1 MAVEVFQLAE
11 SGYVRMFQQQIKN
24 EAFNLDEAASAF
36 HTPQTIVFQTT
47 TSFLGT
53 EDQLVA
59 DTVVKW
65 KCLYSE
71 LRAIL
76 IRLGVG
82 KRYAKTFQAIQEL
95 EVRGQVDQ
103 HAFMKLAEQHQHET
117 NEIMVEKGQF
127 VVTCLLK
134 QSCEQIR
141 SLLLSDQL
149 ILEYCVER
157 EEYIKAADYSSGT
170 PPTGVL
176 VIIRPE
182 GEPIVTAVDFKKV
195 LLLARKWSQ
204 WLCDPGAQ
212 KEAKAAARTLCELLI
227 PQDVQVLI
235 DHPNVKRVFIC
246 PDVSLAVLPLE
257 LLLFE
262 DGMTLGEKCS
272 IAYLSSAREILRD
285 LVVSTVS
292 ITHILTSQDEN
303 KESSLVEAKKDREGS
318 IQHKEKEHNE
328 ALQCKSSVEEK
339 VDVENSASQN
349 DKQHEGN
356 AETTLIR
363 PKNTN
368 LHGDAQ
374 AAPEEL
380 ISNKC
385 IIIAAPNYD
394 LQKAAE
400 SGIWESVFKAF
411 GLLFSKPI
419 PDLPLVKPLPQTEE
433 EAKTLAEVLSN
444 SGYFLKVSC
453 LIKDKATVLAALQIE
468 SPFILHFSTHGFSHP
483 DARGYRGSFW
493 DDTKCGLL
501 LAGANTYRAGK
512 LTQVSLEAGS
522 GELTS
527 LAVCGMNLQGT
538 RLVYLSTCMSSYGL
552 YSYGESVGS
561 LAQAFRSAG
570 AQTVIATQWAVV
582 DDTARQFAVHFYEAA
597 CKTAVPPSQ
606 ALTYAKEKIRQ
617 ESPYKHWAFWSAF
630 ICIGE
635 DLPLFS

>member
-11 SGYVRMFQQQIKN
+11 SGYLRMFQQQITN

-82 KRYAKTFQAIQEL
+82 KCYAKTFQAIQEL
-95 EVRGQVDQ
+95 EVHGQVDQ

-117 NEIMVEKGQF
+117 NEIMGEKGQF
-127 VVTCLLK
+127 VIACLLK
-134 QSCEQIR
+134 QSCEEIR
-141 SLLLSDQL
+141 SLLLPDQL

-157 EEYIKAADYSSGT
+157 EEYVEATDYSSGT

-195 LLLARKWSQ
+195 LLLTRKWSQ
-204 WLCDPGAQ
+204 WLCDPGTQ
-212 KEAKAAARTLCELLI
+212 KEAKAAAQTLCELLI
-227 PQDVQVLI
+227 PPNVQILI

-262 DGMTLGEKCS
+262 DGMTLGEKCN

-285 LVVSTVS
+285 LVVKSVS
-292 ITHILTSQDEN
+292 NTHVLTSQDEN
-303 KESSLVEAKKDREGS
+303 KESSLVEAKKEEGS

-339 VDVENSASQN
+339 VNVENSASQN

-356 AETTLIR
+356 AETTLIM

-411 GLLFSKPI
+411 ELLFSKPI

-433 EAKTLAEVLSN
+433 EARTLAEALSKP
-444 SGYFLKVSC
+444 GYSLKVSC

-501 LAGANTYRAGK
+501 LAGANTYRTGK

-630 ICIGE
+630 ICIGV
-635 DLPLFS
+635 DLPLFL

>member
-11 SGYVRMFQQQIKN
+11 SGYLRMFQQQITN

-36 HTPQTIVFQTT
+36 HTPQTMIFQATN
-47 TSFLGT
+47 SFLGT

-59 DTVVKW
+59 DTIVKW

-76 IRLGVG
+76 IRLGIA

-95 EVRGQVDQ
+95 EAHGQVDQ

-117 NEIMVEKGQF
+117 NEIMKEKGQS
-127 VVTCLLK
+127 VITCLLK

-141 SLLLSDQL
+141 SLLLPDQL

-157 EEYIKAADYSSGT
+157 EEYAKPADYSSGT
-170 PPTGVL
+170 SPTGVL
-176 VIIRPE
+176 VIVWPE
-182 GEPIVTAVDFKKV
+182 GEPIVTAIDFKKV
-195 LLLARKWSQ
+195 LSLARKWSQ
-204 WLCDPGAQ
+204 WLSDPGAQ
-212 KEAKAAARTLCELLI
+212 KEAKAAAQTLCELLI
-227 PQDVQVLI
+227 PPDVQILI
-235 DHPNVKRVFIC
+235 DHTDLKRVFIC

-262 DGMTLGEKCS
+262 DGMTLGEKCN

-285 LVVSTVS
+285 LVTKSVS
-292 ITHILTSQDEN
+292 IAHIIKTQGES
-303 KESSLVEAKKDREGS
+303 KEASLVEARKDSAGNSQLKEKD
-318 IQHKEKEHNE
+318 HKEE
-328 ALQCKSSVEEK
+328 LPSKSLVEEK
-339 VDVENSASQN
+339 AVESSAQQN

-356 AETTLIR
+356 FKTTLVE
-363 PKNTN
+363 PKSTTI
-368 LHGDAQ
+368 HIDAQ
-374 AAPEEL
+374 AAPEEV

-385 IIIAAPNYD
+385 VIIAAPNYN
-394 LQKAAE
+394 LQKAAAE

-411 GLLFSKPI
+411 ELLFSEPI

-433 EAKTLAEVLSN
+433 EARRVEELLSKP
-444 SGYFLKVSC
+444 GYFLKVSC

-512 LTQVSLEAGS
+512 LTQVVPEAGN

-570 AQTVIATQWAVV
+570 AQTVIATQWEVV
-582 DDTARQFAVHFYEAA
+582 DDTARQFAIHFYEAA

-606 ALTYAKEKIRQ
+606 ALAYAKQKIRQ
-617 ESPYKHWAFWSAF
+617 ESPYKHWSFWSAF
-630 ICIGE
+630 VCIGE
-635 DLPLFS
+635 DSPIFS